1 MGAGRIY
8 TGPCWLPGVA
18 PPLLKVPV
26 ARALLTFAEG
36 PPRERPGG
44 TVTAWAALGER
55 PSD

>member
-1 MGAGRIY
+1 MGAGRNY